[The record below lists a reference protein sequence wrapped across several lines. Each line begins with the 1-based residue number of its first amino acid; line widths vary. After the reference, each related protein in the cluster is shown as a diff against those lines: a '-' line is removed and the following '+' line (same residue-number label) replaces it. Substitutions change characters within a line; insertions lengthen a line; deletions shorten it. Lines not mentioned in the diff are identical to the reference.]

1 MDLGEAIRLRR
12 TQLGMSQA
20 DLARAADLD
29 AEQIRGY
36 EAGERQPLF
45 TVAVA
50 IAAALGIPLTELAG
64 MPAEHA
70 AGPDRVLPR
79 VRHGIEFTAH
89 GESGGELRITGD
101 DDAALLL
108 WGAQWLDE
116 HRDWIITDVRFQH
129 PAQPGDD
136 GLTATVV
143 LQLTS
148 PGQPAPD
155 DMRPRLGPW
164 SHGVPPMPV

>member
-12 TQLGMSQA
+12 TQLGMTQA
-20 DLARAADLD
+20 DLATAARV
-29 AEQIRGY
+29 EPRQIRRY
-36 EAGERQPLF
+36 EAGEQQPLI

-50 IAAALGIPLTELAG
+50 LAAALEIPLTELAG
-64 MPAEHA
+64 LPAEPA

-79 VRHGIEFTAH
+79 WHGIEFKARDD
-89 GESGGELRITGD
+89 SNGELRITGN
-101 DDAALLL
+101 DDAALFL

-116 HRDWIITDVRFQH
+116 HRDWIITAIRFQH
-129 PAQPGDD
+129 PARPGDQ

-143 LQLTS
+143 IELTS
-148 PGQPAPD
+148 PSQLAPE

-164 SHGVPPMPV
+164 SHGVPPMPA

>member
-1 MDLGEAIRLRR
+1 MDLGEAIRPRR
-12 TQLGMSQA
+12 KQLGMSQA
-20 DLARAADLD
+20 DLARAAGVD
-29 AEQIRGY
+29 ARQIRRY
-36 EAGERQPLF
+36 ETGEQQPVF

-50 IAAALGIPLTELAG
+50 LAAALGIPLTELAG

-70 AGPDRVLPR
+70 VGPDRVLPR
-79 VRHGIEFTAH
+79 VRQGIEFIAH
-89 GESGGELRITGD
+89 GESNSKLRITGD

-116 HRDWIITDVRFQH
+116 HRDYIITAIRFQH
-129 PAQPGDD
+129 PARPGDE

-143 LQLTS
+143 IELTT
-148 PGQPAPD
+148 PGQPTPE

-164 SHGVPPMPV
+164 SHGVPPMSV